1 MKQEQNKQQNN
12 ATTSKNNET
21 YMKLLIT
28 MIATGNEELQTWK
41 QWERD
46 ATRSREQE
54 SNITKRSC
62 KVESDH

>member
-1 MKQEQNKQQNN
+1 
-12 ATTSKNNET
+12 
-21 YMKLLIT
+21 MKLLIA